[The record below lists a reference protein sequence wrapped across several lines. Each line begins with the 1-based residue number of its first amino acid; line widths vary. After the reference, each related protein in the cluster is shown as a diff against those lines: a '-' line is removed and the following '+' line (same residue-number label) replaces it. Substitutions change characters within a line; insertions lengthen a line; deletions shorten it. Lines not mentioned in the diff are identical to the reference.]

1 MTRIPSKGIHVS
13 RNLKIIQN
21 RTNARL
27 KKRKKG
33 KTRPNKE
40 SLGCSLVDIK
50 VEKQHAHR
58 SRMVKMLAPKKRLV
72 RKRFT
77 PQSPFAERLL
87 FVMTGIEE
95 FCLLFFC

>member
-1 MTRIPSKGIHVS
+1 M
-13 RNLKIIQN
+13 KIILNEEQLGLIN
-21 RTNARL
+21 IDEDVFAS
-27 KKRKKG
+27 RKKG

-58 SRMVKMLAPKKRLV
+58 SRIVKMLAPKKRLV